1 MERQKYE
8 FHGDKVSFSV
18 DSDGKRN
25 WMPFKGT
32 CLYADSPSDGVPCG
46 VGDKPVLFPHD
57 ELKKGMDTMVNMGVD
72 CKWPDGWCD
81 DASSAF
87 TNHDDRFKIGTV
99 TEVEL
104 VGNEMV
110 IAGGLW
116 DYDFYDVCEMYTN
129 AKKSLGFSVEVYFSL
144 EDSGEYYTAH
154 DIEFTGVAILFAD
167 LAAFKKTYIAA
178 KAKSNNN
185 DNDDKQG
192 GIVTMDKDEFKEMLS
207 AFAATITK
215 QNNDAIEGMKAE
227 FSAQISATDEKVA
240 GIVADIA
247 AKKAQDEK
255 AAAELAEKAKL
266 EQEKKAEEEKLAA
279 ELAEKKKKEE
289 EAAKERKSSAFGGI
303 INRFADK
310 DNAAKINADATL
322 TPSQKFQALLADSM
336 TKSAE

>member
-116 DYDFYDVCEMYTN
+116 DGCD
-129 AKKSLGFSVEVYFSL
+129 
-144 EDSGEYYTAH
+144 GE
-154 DIEFTGVAILFAD
+154 ER
-167 LAAFKKTYIAA
+167 
-178 KAKSNNN
+178 KAKTC
-185 DNDDKQG
+185 
-192 GIVTMDKDEFKEMLS
+192 VPY
-207 AFAATITK
+207 
-215 QNNDAIEGMKAE
+215 
-227 FSAQISATDEKVA
+227 
-240 GIVADIA
+240 
-247 AKKAQDEK
+247 
-255 AAAELAEKAKL
+255 
-266 EQEKKAEEEKLAA
+266 
-279 ELAEKKKKEE
+279 
-289 EAAKERKSSAFGGI
+289 SSH
-303 INRFADK
+303 
-310 DNAAKINADATL
+310 
-322 TPSQKFQALLADSM
+322 
-336 TKSAE
+336 